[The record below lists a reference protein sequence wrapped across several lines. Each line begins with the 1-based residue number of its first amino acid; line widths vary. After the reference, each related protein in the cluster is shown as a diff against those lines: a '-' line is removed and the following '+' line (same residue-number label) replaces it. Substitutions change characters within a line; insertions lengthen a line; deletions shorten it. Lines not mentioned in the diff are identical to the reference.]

1 MLSCAGGSGARPL
14 VPVGGSSGALP
25 PPGFLSL
32 PFPLGEAWTFDG
44 VHDWN
49 EAEGSGPMS
58 SVDFFKLGGPE
69 PRGGCG
75 DNLLTWDDDLESAT
89 AWVTAVADGTLRTVR
104 QPDTGEPIPCWAELE
119 HAGGWRSW
127 YYHVEAIQADED
139 GTFVRRGQRVA
150 KLASTRRAAECAGG
164 DARSHPHLHLSL
176 LANAS
181 FVKLHQAQFSHWVLQ
196 AGECSYDCRC
206 QHSYASLAVQPT
218 CRRCPFCPLPHTST
232 AECPAEPCDP
242 TARCGCGC
250 GGGGSAAASSSSPSW
265 AEHPLSESA
274 GVHEIVGSDDY
285 ADPDDYAEPAPR
297 GIQQAESSGFWGMAA
312 RRISHLASG
321 EDWPDEQALVSVQHG
336 LTSDDEPLAAAPTRW
351 QRARA
356 VARSRATPA
365 PEALLPGLPGGGCLR
380 TDASCLRADGPSGL
394 ASARLLSNQL
404 HDHVP
409 TNRTAD
415 TQSNASTLRA
425 DNGAVRIE

>member
-1 MLSCAGGSGARPL
+1 MLACTAGGSGARPL

-75 DNLLTWDDDLESAT
+75 DNLLTWDDPESAS

-164 DARSHPHLHLSL
+164 DARSHPHLHFSL

-181 FVKLHQAQFSHWVLQ
+181 FVKLHHAQFSHWVLH

-206 QHSYASLAVQPT
+206 EHSYASLAAQPT
-218 CRRCPFCPLPHTST
+218 CRRCPFCPLPNQLA

-250 GGGGSAAASSSSPSW
+250 GASAAAPSSSPSW
-265 AEHPLSESA
+265 AERPLSESD

-285 ADPDDYAEPAPR
+285 ADPEDEPMSR
-297 GIQQAESSGFWGMAA
+297 GVQEAESSGFWGMAA
-312 RRISHLASG
+312 RRISRFASG
-321 EDWPDEQALVSVQHG
+321 EDWPDEQALVSIQQGV
-336 LTSDDEPLAAAPTRW
+336 TSDAEPLAAAPARR

-356 VARSRATPA
+356 AARSRATPA
-365 PEALLPGLPGGGCLR
+365 PGALLPGLPGGGCLR
-380 TDASCLRADGPSGL
+380 TDASCLRADGPSGI
-394 ASARLLSNQL
+394 ASARALAN
-404 HDHVP
+404 HVA
-409 TNRTAD
+409 TNRSSASSRRTG
-415 TQSNASTLRA
+415 NAT
-425 DNGAVRIE
+425 VE